1 MAAAVIPLLIAAGTV
16 ATVSAIQQGRAAEAQ
31 GRTQEKIAQRNAD
44 IALKQAEE
52 EKQAAAAQAIAQER
66 RGRALIGEQRAKFAK
81 SGVELRGSPLSV
93 LVETAEE
100 LEADRLSILRTGSI
114 AAGRN
119 IAQAGIFRA
128 QGSAAKA
135 SGTATKRASVL
146 SAVGTGLST
155 AASVGFVSSRT
166 GTTNKNPLA
175 SGAKDT
181 GRKDRFGNPILSRS
195 GR

>member
-1 MAAAVIPLLIAAGTV
+1 MAETLLIPLLIAGGTV

-119 IAQAGIFRA
+119 IARAGIFRA

-135 SGTATKRASVL
+135 RGTAAKRASVL

-155 AASVGFVSSRT
+155 AASVGFVQSQLKKPAPR
-166 GTTNKNPLA
+166 A
-175 SGAKDT
+175 
-181 GRKDRFGNPILSRS
+181 
-195 GR
+195 